1 MRILISIFKRQF
13 WPISALVFAPW
24 HASLALWAVSRLT
37 ADTALGV
44 YIAAHDNTIRPI
56 VIVLFSLYF
65 TLAFMMWVAGKRAAS
80 SRVPE
85 SWHDADSQHVLGLS
99 GKQILGWGLL
109 GILTIPIFIWISMAG
124 QQSYLVATF
133 EHIFG
138 RDPSANLGFVWLI
151 SIAMLIMIPTM
162 VVWLVW
168 MWRAWAK
175 TDRAQIGADQWDY
188 EYEV

>member
-1 MRILISIFKRQF
+1 
-13 WPISALVFAPW
+13 
-24 HASLALWAVSRLT
+24 
-37 ADTALGV
+37 
-44 YIAAHDNTIRPI
+44 
-56 VIVLFSLYF
+56 
-65 TLAFMMWVAGKRAAS
+65 MMWVAGKRAAS